1 MTEKGQEVGLFNLNL
16 AIRKPQCTFVTNGE
30 TETKRSDI
38 VAYFET
44 DPLNKFG
51 TPTAVW
57 KKKYEFTFEE

>member
-16 AIRKPQCTFVTNGE
+16 AIRKPQCTFGEGGE

-51 TPTAVW
+51 TSTAVW
-57 KKKYEFTFEE
+57 KKKYEFNFAE